1 LLLFPHYSVFLKYPV
16 AININSLSLP
26 DWPKP
31 LQSASHFAE
40 LWLKYGE
47 RTSQSACRESTDSA
61 LRAISVALRIG
72 SEQAQWFRRGG
83 VSDQKFE
90 IEIIVSSPLDTSC
103 ELGKDIL
110 SPNIG
115 LKANFF

>member
-1 LLLFPHYSVFLKYPV
+1 M

-40 LWLKYGE
+40 LWLKYGA
-47 RTSQSACRESTDSA
+47 RTLHSPCRESKDSA
-61 LRAISVALRIG
+61 LRALSAAFKRL
-72 SEQAQWFRRGG
+72 QAGTVVPQGG
-83 VSDQKFE
+83 GSDQKIE
-90 IEIIVSSPLDTSC
+90 IEIIVSTHLETSC

-110 SPNIG
+110 SPNSG
-115 LKANFF
+115 LKANFL

>member
-1 LLLFPHYSVFLKYPV
+1 VNSNVHLRGQHYFVIFFHYPVFLKYPV

-40 LWLKYGE
+40 LWLKYGA
-47 RTSQSACRESTDSA
+47 RTLHSACKESTDSA
-61 LRAISVALRIG
+61 LRALSSALRKG

-83 VSDQKFE
+83 VRTK
-90 IEIIVSSPLDTSC
+90 
-103 ELGKDIL
+103 K
-110 SPNIG
+110 
-115 LKANFF
+115 LKLRLLFPVL